1 MGQLGNGKCRL
12 GFIDTAET
20 FTYKFFIAV
29 HSFRIHPFY
38 RSVVIQNPTVFYFGS
53 GFQFPLIEPFR
64 REMHDLIIH
73 SVLNL
78 QQGKQFPVCSAQFP
92 ASKSDPIP
100 PRAASTHFM
109 VGGSWQWSPARII
122 RSALRMAIQQAGSNA
137 CAASSIN
144 KVPNLRPVRTRLAE
158 LTNVQAMTR
167 ASLNKASLM
176 RISSSVAP
184 VLQ

>member
-1 MGQLGNGKCRL
+1 MCFIRRNQSYINPFFQKTFFSYFINVMGQLGNGKCRL

-78 QQGKQFPVCSAQFP
+78 QQGNSFRFVLHNFLHQSLIQSASCSFHTFYGRRELAMVSCQDYPVCFADGDP
-92 ASKSDPIP
+92 ASGFQCLCGFIYK
-100 PRAASTHFM
+100 
-109 VGGSWQWSPARII
+109 
-122 RSALRMAIQQAGSNA
+122 
-137 CAASSIN
+137 
-144 KVPNLRPVRTRLAE
+144 
-158 LTNVQAMTR
+158 
-167 ASLNKASLM
+167 
-176 RISSSVAP
+176 
-184 VLQ
+184 